1 MLRIDKRTTQGW
13 LDVEDV
19 NFLQLGRKLW
29 IQFPDGLLQL
39 GAKLGQVV
47 LMVHGPFPQSPGR
60 PVESPSH
67 EDVVHPFSFREDVV
81 DPFGF
86 RLQRRISV
94 GLGPE

>member
-39 GAKLGQVV
+39 GTELGQVILIV
-47 LMVHGPFPQSPGR
+47 RGAGALPALSGTFRNVWAPFLAPWPRGSENR
-60 PVESPSH
+60 PTLAMLL
-67 EDVVHPFSFREDVV
+67 FFATAM
-81 DPFGF
+81 
-86 RLQRRISV
+86 IT
-94 GLGPE
+94 